1 MESGAFW
8 RFGTPVFLCGFGS
21 VRLRYSGALAP
32 DVNRRA
38 RAVESGFFWLFG
50 TPVFSVPLA
59 RAMSLPG
66 VRQAGGWVRARMEGC
81 AGRLQI
87 S

>member
-32 DVNRRA
+32 DVDRRA
-38 RAVESGFFWLFG
+38 SAHGIRGLLAFWDFRFSMRVRQRAVALQWC
-50 TPVFSVPLA
+50 T
-59 RAMSLPG
+59 RA
-66 VRQAGGWVRARMEGC
+66 GC
-81 AGRLQI
+81 
-87 S
+87 